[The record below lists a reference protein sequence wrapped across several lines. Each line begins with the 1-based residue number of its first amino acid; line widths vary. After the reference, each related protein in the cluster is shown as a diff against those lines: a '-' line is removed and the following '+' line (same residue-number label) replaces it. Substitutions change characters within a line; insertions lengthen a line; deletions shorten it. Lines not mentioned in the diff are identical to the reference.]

1 MKRYACIAD
10 NKVVEIING
19 MADEEGNEIPIE
31 HRFHPDFVAQLV
43 DVTGVADVV
52 PGWDYG
58 QGTFSPPAPIGPTVP
73 QSVSPLQARK
83 ALRQQGLLA
92 TVQGA
97 VAAADADTQDAW
109 EYATSFDRN
118 SPFVLG
124 MAQVLGW
131 TDAQLNDLFVL
142 AATL

>member
-1 MKRYACIAD
+1 MKFFYSPTPAPAGSFYID
-10 NKVVEIING
+10 SING
-19 MADEEGNEIPIE
+19 GAIPADAQEISKAIYDEIVSNRPLGKVI
-31 HRFHPDFVAQLV
+31 AV
-43 DVTGVADVV
+43 DADGLPMLIDPV
-52 PGWDYG
+52 PV
-58 QGTFSPPAPIGPTVP
+58 STVP

-83 ALRQQGLLA
+83 ALRQHGLLA

-109 EYATSFDRN
+109 EYATSFDRT

-124 MAQVLGW
+124 MAHALGW